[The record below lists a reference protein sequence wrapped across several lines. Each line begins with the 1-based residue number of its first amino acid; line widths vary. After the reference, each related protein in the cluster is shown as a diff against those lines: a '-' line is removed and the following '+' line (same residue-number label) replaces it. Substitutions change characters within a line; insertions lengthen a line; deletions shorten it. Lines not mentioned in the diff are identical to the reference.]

1 MRTRGVVRRLVALPG
16 IVIAGVLAGPAVAL
30 PPAVDG
36 DGDGYLDGIET
47 PLGSNPADA
56 GSTPESVSNPPSCLD
71 GLDNDGDTLA
81 DVDDPGCNVPVPVE
95 GTFPPAGIDA
105 FDSHMTLDGYALVT
119 PFGTCSVDFDAHG
132 PTVIM
137 RGDPYDLGGG
147 HRGIDVEMIAMQL
160 SGIAT
165 INAGGD
171 CTLPA
176 GDMDV
181 TVFEKTT
188 QQSLGMV
195 TDQNPDPSADFPAL
209 SFFDVYF
216 DVDVGGAVIEGGPPG
231 GAPGAPVHVAN
242 DIKSLPPYH
251 NAKNPNCYEVQG
263 LEHDHCPKSPPDHYK
278 CYAAKFPKLQKLTVG
293 LRDQFG
299 DAQAKV
305 LKPLYLCTPSTK
317 GAEPLYDEASH
328 LACYALKPA
337 KAKHKV
343 VVHNQFGT
351 GDVTTKKRTML
362 CLPTVKNGEGD
373 PLELDHFACYTAK
386 FPRIEPRPVTLVD
399 QFKTEDN
406 QASKAVVL
414 CNPVSKNG
422 TPIRNPL
429 EHLIFYKLKPQ
440 AESRT
445 VTYSNQFGSGEVK
458 IKKSA
463 LLGVPTGK
471 FDAEATTTTTMP
483 VTTTTQ
489 PGGRALVPLTPF
501 QGVPAG
507 NICLADIEP
516 SPDGCV
522 EPPDQCPNVHVHRTI
537 SIHVGQQ
544 VLGPFID
551 TFVNPCGHGSVVT
564 NEPGCPPDDFPAC
577 MH

>member
-1 MRTRGVVRRLVALPG
+1 MRTRGLVARLVALPG
-16 IVIAGVLAGPAVAL
+16 IVVAGVLAGPAVAL
-30 PPAVDG
+30 PPAIDG

-47 PLGSNPADA
+47 PLGSDPADA
-56 GSTPESVSNPPSCLD
+56 GSTPESVANPPSCLD

-81 DVDDPGCNVPVPVE
+81 DIDDPGCNVPVPVV
-95 GTFPPAGIDA
+95 GTFPAAGIDV
-105 FDSHMTLDGYALVT
+105 FDSHMTLDAYALET
-119 PFGTCSVDFDAHG
+119 TFGTCSVDFDAHG

-160 SGIAT
+160 SGRAT

-176 GDMDV
+176 GDIDV
-181 TVFEKTT
+181 TVFERPS

-195 TDQNPDPSADFPAL
+195 TDLNDDPAADFPAA

-216 DVDVGGAVIEGGPPG
+216 DVDVGGSVIVGGPPG
-231 GAPGAPVHVAN
+231 GPMGAAVHVTN
-242 DIKSLPPYH
+242 DVMSLPPYH
-251 NAKNPNCYEVQG
+251 NAKNPNCYEVAG
-263 LEHDHCPKSPPDHYK
+263 LAHDHCPKSPPDHYK
-278 CYAAKFPKLQKLTVG
+278 CYAAKFPKLQKLTVT

-305 LKPLYLCTPSTK
+305 LKPLFFCTPSTK

-362 CLPTVKNGEGD
+362 CLPSVKNGEGD

-386 FPRIEPRPVTLVD
+386 FPRLEPRPVTLVD

-445 VTYSNQFGSGEVK
+445 VSYSNQFGSGEVK

-471 FDAEATTTTTMP
+471 FDAEATTTTTTAA
-483 VTTTTQ
+483 TTTTQ
-489 PGGRALVPLTPF
+489 PAGRALVPLAAFP
-501 QGVPAG
+501 GVPPG

-516 SPDGCV
+516 TPDGCV

-537 SIHVGQQ
+537 SIHVGKQL
-544 VLGPFID
+544 LGPFID
-551 TFVNPCGHGSVVT
+551 TFANPCGHGSVT
-564 NEPGCPPDDFPAC
+564 NQPGCPADDFPAC
-577 MH
+577 N